1 MKLNRRQ
8 LIGGAAVMAAMPGI
22 PSAFATVKEETRDLV
37 IVGGGLG
44 GLSAANA
51 AVNKG
56 YKALVIEKLP
66 RNQPARSMKS
76 STWASNFAASARCI
90 RRKSR

>member
-56 YKALVIEKLP
+56 YKALARILNETFRKP
-66 RNQPARSMKS
+66 RSIVQTIKPPKS
-76 STWASNFAASARCI
+76 AEEFGGFR
-90 RRKSR
+90 

>member
-22 PSAFATVKEETRDLV
+22 PSAFAAVKEETRDLV

-44 GLSAANA
+44 GLPLRTRPSTRAA
-51 AVNKG
+51 
-56 YKALVIEKLP
+56 
-66 RNQPARSMKS
+66 
-76 STWASNFAASARCI
+76 
-90 RRKSR
+90 RR